1 MYRRSA
7 SVHCFEI
14 RMGDSSLGKTHV
26 SACGIVVF
34 VFIVRFDVIDS
45 YAGNDIIYTTVYS
58 INNYKSKI
66 LSRGQRN
73 HVIRKVE

>member
-1 MYRRSA
+1 M
-7 SVHCFEI
+7 
-14 RMGDSSLGKTHV
+14 